1 MGKSRKIDIE
11 IVNEYKSVKTIQ
23 LKAIISI
30 MVRTVLNLYII
41 FSIQKLVDYIVK
53 KEDTMNNKE
62 IIILIF
68 LVISYSACIYLSQYL
83 LRLLFFTGN
92 YALNNFLFKSI
103 LEKSVLYFEKN
114 SLGEIISKITS
125 DSILISD
132 WMSQGKV
139 MLVTQIFILISSV
152 TVLIYYSYE
161 IAIILSVLL
170 FVCFFLIHKISQTMS
185 TLTKYDQELKGR
197 IFQKMTQ
204 SVSGIYDVKQFSMEK
219 YFSKEIEVDLFQKR
233 LPVSK
238 KIALYFSLYVGT
250 SAFVAMVLPLLALLL
265 ASYLASLNLISVG
278 SIIAIYSVSR
288 MLDEPI
294 RVIADQIS
302 SKNLAIKTQERI
314 KDIYQEKST
323 SNFKNQE
330 RDIPKFNSMKLAIK
344 EYKYSDTSNPV
355 IKNLDM
361 LISKG
366 ELVVIK
372 GPSGSGKSTIGNLL
386 MNQIS
391 REYLIGDVL
400 WNGEE
405 IENFYEK
412 LYYQKAN
419 KMDQNVFL
427 FEGTIKQNLTLF
439 KEYSEKELLEIVR
452 LVGLDILIN
461 EKGWNYLI
469 ENNGGNISG
478 GQKQRISLARVLLR
492 KPEFLILDEPT
503 SSLNKDL
510 STNIALRVTSYL
522 KRNDLTTIVI
532 THKDEFDE
540 YSDKIVTFE

>member
-1 MGKSRKIDIE
+1 
-11 IVNEYKSVKTIQ
+11 
-23 LKAIISI
+23 
-30 MVRTVLNLYII
+30 
-41 FSIQKLVDYIVK
+41 
-53 KEDTMNNKE
+53 
-62 IIILIF
+62 
-68 LVISYSACIYLSQYL
+68 
-83 LRLLFFTGN
+83 
-92 YALNNFLFKSI
+92 
-103 LEKSVLYFEKN
+103 
-114 SLGEIISKITS
+114 
-125 DSILISD
+125 
-132 WMSQGKV
+132 
-139 MLVTQIFILISSV
+139 
-152 TVLIYYSYE
+152 
-161 IAIILSVLL
+161 
-170 FVCFFLIHKISQTMS
+170 MS

-302 SKNLAIKTQERI
+302 SKNLAIKTQDRI
-314 KDIYQEKST
+314 KDIYQEKSA
-323 SNFKNQE
+323 SNFKSQE
-330 RDIPKFNSMKLAIK
+330 RDIPKFNSMKLTIK
-344 EYKYSDTSNPV
+344 EYKYSDASNPV

-400 WNGEE
+400 WNGKK

-452 LVGLDILIN
+452 LVGLDTLIN

-469 ENNGGNISG
+469 ENNGGNVSG

-510 STNIALRVTSYL
+510 STNIVLRVTSYL

-540 YSDKIVTFE
+540 YSDKVVTFE